1 MNIKTL
7 LIIIILHSSLT
18 ASVSIPTDIVSLYNN
33 NKNTFNCISD
43 IINSGKMESVLIR
56 DFVLD
61 ATATEHK
68 KLSYSFSKD
77 VGIDL
82 IFSNSN
88 GVYFYYERNVIDGY
102 VCQWFL
108 YKVSDIN
115 SIRSDSIIISDIR
128 EDNLEK
134 ANIEYLQQ
142 IENNWYIG
150 VVKSTWLIDLDHI
163 DKY

>member
-1 MNIKTL
+1 MNTKIL
-7 LIIIILHSSLT
+7 LIIICFHANITTLMC
-18 ASVSIPTDIVSLYNN
+18 APTDIVSLYKN
-33 NKNTFNCISD
+33 NKNTLNCIAD
-43 IINSGKMESVLIR
+43 IINSGKMGSVLIR

-82 IFSNSN
+82 IFSNPN
-88 GVYFYYERNVIDGY
+88 GIYFYYEDKFIDGY
-102 VCQWFL
+102 HYQWFL
-108 YKVSDIN
+108 YKVFDIN
-115 SIRSDSIIISDIR
+115 SIRSNSIIITDLT
-128 EDNLEK
+128 EDKLKN

-150 VVKSTWLIDLDHI
+150 VVKSTWLKDLN
-163 DKY
+163 Y

>member
-7 LIIIILHSSLT
+7 LIIIMFHVCLT
-18 ASVSIPTDIVSLYNN
+18 VSASIPDDMSFLFKK
-33 NKNTFNCISD
+33 NKNTLNCIAD
-43 IINSGKMESVLIR
+43 IINSGKLKSVLSG
-56 DFVLD
+56 DFELNP
-61 ATATEHK
+61 TASEHE
-68 KLSYSFSKD
+68 KLIYFFSKD

-115 SIRSDSIIISDIR
+115 SIRSDSIIISDIK
-128 EDNLEK
+128 EDNSEK

-150 VVKSTWLIDLDHI
+150 VVKSTWLIDRE
-163 DKY
+163 